1 MPSEM
6 EVFQQDLLK
15 SVKQMRR
22 GQASRVTRVK
32 VPQAAEARS
41 RVGLSQQ
48 DFARLLGVSA
58 RTLQDWEQGRR
69 KPTGAAKT
77 LLRVAFSHPEA
88 LLELHRKNGAR
99 LTREPFSSRIRTNVR
114 TGNKYRGRMI
124 NFQTA
129 PERYQHWKLEIS
141 GAVATLS
148 MDVQEDQTLADG
160 YKLKL
165 NSYDLGVDI
174 ELADAIQRL
183 RFEHPEVAVVV
194 VTSLKPRIFCA
205 GANIYMLGSS
215 SHAFKVNF
223 CKFTN
228 ETRCAMEDDSKH
240 SGRRYIAA
248 LNGTASGGGYEL
260 AIACDE
266 IYLVDD
272 GNSAVSLPEVP
283 LLGVLPGTGGLTRL
297 VDKRKVR
304 RDRADVFSTLAEGLK
319 GKRAKEWRLIDGYFP
334 TSKFQPGINARVE
347 QLVGAKS
354 ANGSGIKLKPLQIE
368 STDDS
373 RNYRYVRL
381 HLNREQRYADLTV
394 RGPEGPQPTTVE
406 EIQELGDAYWPLQA
420 YRELDDALLHLR
432 VNEPEIGLVCLRT
445 EGSIESVLAVDQTLA
460 ANREHWLVRE
470 IILHMARVLRRL
482 DLTAKSFFAIVEPGA
497 CFAGNLLELLLAS
510 DRSYMLMDEKS
521 SIAVS
526 ELNVGAF
533 PMSNGLTR
541 LQSRFLAEPD
551 KVDELF
557 GDKKVFDTEEAEKL
571 GLITFA
577 PDDLDW
583 EDEIRVAIEERT
595 SLSPDALTGMEA
607 SLRFAGPETL
617 DTKIYGRLTAWQ
629 NWIFQRPNAVGPEGA
644 LTNYGKPT
652 QAHFDYKRT

>member
-1 MPSEM
+1 MSN
-6 EVFQQDLLK
+6 
-15 SVKQMRR
+15 
-22 GQASRVTRVK
+22 
-32 VPQAAEARS
+32 
-41 RVGLSQQ
+41 
-48 DFARLLGVSA
+48 
-58 RTLQDWEQGRR
+58 
-69 KPTGAAKT
+69 
-77 LLRVAFSHPEA
+77 PEI
-88 LLELHRKNGAR
+88 L
-99 LTREPFSSRIRTNVR
+99 
-114 TGNKYRGRMI
+114 
-124 NFQTA
+124 FQTS
-129 PERYQHWKLEIS
+129 PEQYKHWRIEIAGS
-141 GAVATLS
+141 VATLS
-148 MDVQEDQTLADG
+148 MDVQEDETLADG

-174 ELADAIQRL
+174 ELADAVQRI
-183 RFEHPEVAVVV
+183 RFEHPEVRVVV
-194 VTSLKPRIFCA
+194 ITSLKPRIFCA

-228 ETRCAMEDDSKH
+228 ETRCAIEDDSSH

-319 GKRAKEWRLIDGYFP
+319 GKRAKEWGLIDGYFP
-334 TSKFQPGINARVE
+334 TSKFQESIDARVK
-347 QLVGAKS
+347 QLTDGAF
-354 ANGSGIKLKPLQIE
+354 AHEGIKLTPLE
-368 STDDS
+368 FETTEDS
-373 RNYRYVRL
+373 RNYKYVKL
-381 HLNREQRYADLTV
+381 KLNRDQRYADLTV
-394 RGPEGPQPTTVE
+394 YAPERPQPTIAQ
-406 EIQELGDAYWPLQA
+406 EIQELGAAYWPLQA

-432 VNEPEIGLVCLRT
+432 VNEPLIGLVCLRT
-445 EGSIESVLAVDQTLA
+445 VGDIENVLSIDETLM
-460 ANREHWLVRE
+460 ANHDHWLVRE

-482 DLTAKSFFAIVEPGA
+482 DLTAKSFFAIVEPGS

-510 DRSYMLMDEKS
+510 DRSYMLADS
-521 SIAVS
+521 DAALAVS
-526 ELNVGAF
+526 ELNQGAF

-541 LQSRFLAEPD
+541 MQSRFLAEPE
-551 KVDELF
+551 KLDEVF
-557 GDKKVFDTEEAEKL
+557 SDKKTFDTDEAEEL
-571 GLITFA
+571 GLVTFA

-607 SLRFAGPETL
+607 SLRFAGPETM

>member
-1 MPSEM
+1 MINPENPVI
-6 EVFQQDLLK
+6 VFQTSLEQYK
-15 SVKQMRR
+15 H
-22 GQASRVTRVK
+22 
-32 VPQAAEARS
+32 
-41 RVGLSQQ
+41 
-48 DFARLLGVSA
+48 
-58 RTLQDWEQGRR
+58 WE
-69 KPTGAAKT
+69 
-77 LLRVAFSHPEA
+77 
-88 LLELHRKNGAR
+88 
-99 LTREPFSSRIRTNVR
+99 
-114 TGNKYRGRMI
+114 
-124 NFQTA
+124 
-129 PERYQHWKLEIS
+129 LEIS

-148 MDVQEDQTLADG
+148 MDVQEDETLADG

-174 ELADAIQRL
+174 ELAEAVQRL
-183 RFEHPEVAVVV
+183 RFEHPEVQVVV
-194 VTSLKPRIFCA
+194 LTSLKPRIFCA

-228 ETRCAMEDDSKH
+228 ETRCAIEDDSKH

-297 VDKRKVR
+297 VNKRKVR

-319 GKRAKEWRLIDGYFP
+319 GKRAKEWGLIDGYFP
-334 TSKFQPGINARVE
+334 TSKFQESIDARVKQLAEAE
-347 QLVGAKS
+347 QPPV
-354 ANGSGIKLKPLQIE
+354 SGIKLTPLQFE
-368 STDDS
+368 SGDDT
-373 RNYRYVRL
+373 RNYKYVKL
-381 HLNREQRYADLTV
+381 KLNREQRYADLTV
-394 RGPEGPQPTTVE
+394 HGPEGPPPTTPE
-406 EIQELGDAYWPLQA
+406 EIHELGDAYWPLQA

-432 VNEPEIGLVCLRT
+432 VNEPLIGLVCLRT
-445 EGSIESVLAVDQTLA
+445 EGDAEKVLAVDQTLV
-460 ANREHWLVRE
+460 ANRDHWLVRE
-470 IILHMARVLRRL
+470 ILLHMARVLRRL
-482 DLTAKSFFAIVEPGA
+482 DLTAKSFFAIVEPGS

-510 DRSYMLMDEKS
+510 DRSYMLQDS
-521 SIAVS
+521 DASLAVS
-526 ELNVGAF
+526 ELNAGAF

-541 LQSRFLAEPD
+541 LQSRFLAEP
-551 KVDELF
+551 KKLDEIF
-557 GDKKVFDTEEAEKL
+557 GDKKSFDTEEAEDL
-571 GLITFA
+571 GLVTFA

-607 SLRFAGPETL
+607 SLRFAGPETM

-629 NWIFQRPNAVGPEGA
+629 NWIFQRPNAVGEKGA

-652 QAHFDYKRT
+652 QAEFDYKRT

>member
-1 MPSEM
+1 
-6 EVFQQDLLK
+6 
-15 SVKQMRR
+15 
-22 GQASRVTRVK
+22 
-32 VPQAAEARS
+32 
-41 RVGLSQQ
+41 
-48 DFARLLGVSA
+48 
-58 RTLQDWEQGRR
+58 
-69 KPTGAAKT
+69 
-77 LLRVAFSHPEA
+77 
-88 LLELHRKNGAR
+88 
-99 LTREPFSSRIRTNVR
+99 
-114 TGNKYRGRMI
+114 MI
-124 NFQTA
+124 NFQTS
-129 PERYQHWKLEIS
+129 PDQYHHWKLKVD

-148 MDVQEDQTLADG
+148 MDVQEDETLAEG

-174 ELADAIQRL
+174 ELADAIQRI
-183 RFEHPEVAVVV
+183 RFEHPEVKVVV

-205 GANIYMLGSS
+205 GANIYMLGTS

-228 ETRCAMEDDSKH
+228 ETRCAIEDDSHH
-240 SGRRYIAA
+240 SGRRYVAA

-297 VDKRKVR
+297 VDKRKIR

-319 GKRAKEWRLIDGYFP
+319 GKRATDWGLIDDSFP
-334 TSKFQPGINARVE
+334 TSKFQESIDARVQE
-347 QLVGAKS
+347 IAAS
-354 ANGSGIKLKPLQIE
+354 NGDSQPVAGIKLNSLQVEIKPSGLE
-368 STDDS
+368 
-373 RNYRYVRL
+373 YKYVNVIF
-381 HLNREQRYADLTV
+381 NREQRYADLTV
-394 RGPEGPQPTTVE
+394 RGPECRPQMTVE
-406 EIQELGDAYWPLQA
+406 EIERAGDTFWPLQA
-420 YRELDDALLHLR
+420 YRELDNALLHLR

-445 EGSIESVLAVDQTLA
+445 EGEISNVEAMDQTLV

-470 IILHMARVLRRL
+470 TLLHMARVLRRL
-482 DLTAKSFFAIVEPGA
+482 DLTAKSFFAIVEPDS

-510 DRSYMLMDEKS
+510 DRSYMLNDPDREVEIM
-521 SIAVS
+521 AG
-526 ELNVGAF
+526 ELNAGAF

-541 LQSRFLAEPD
+541 LQSRFLAVPEKADAVLARTEP
-551 KVDELF
+551 
-557 GDKKVFDTEEAEKL
+557 FDTAAAEAA

-607 SLRFAGPETL
+607 SLRFAGPETM

-629 NWIFQRPNAVGPEGA
+629 NWIFQRPNAVGEKGA

-652 QAHFDYKRT
+652 QAQFDFKRT

>member
-1 MPSEM
+1 
-6 EVFQQDLLK
+6 
-15 SVKQMRR
+15 
-22 GQASRVTRVK
+22 
-32 VPQAAEARS
+32 
-41 RVGLSQQ
+41 
-48 DFARLLGVSA
+48 
-58 RTLQDWEQGRR
+58 
-69 KPTGAAKT
+69 
-77 LLRVAFSHPEA
+77 
-88 LLELHRKNGAR
+88 
-99 LTREPFSSRIRTNVR
+99 
-114 TGNKYRGRMI
+114 MI
-124 NFQTA
+124 NFQTS
-129 PERYQHWKLEIS
+129 PDKYKHWRLELN
-141 GAVATLS
+141 GPVATLS
-148 MDVQEDQTLADG
+148 MDVQEDETLAEG

-174 ELADAIQRL
+174 ELADAVQRL
-183 RFEHPEVAVVV
+183 RFEHPEVAVVKI
-194 VTSLKPRIFCA
+194 TSLKPRIFCA

-228 ETRCAMEDDSKH
+228 ETRCAIEDDSRH

-319 GKRAKEWRLIDGYFP
+319 GKRAKEWGLIDDHFP
-334 TSKFQPGINARVE
+334 TSKFEEGIDARVR
-347 QLVGAKS
+347 QLAPS
-354 ANGSGIKLKPLQIE
+354 APNVTGIKLNPLDE
-368 STDDS
+368 
-373 RNYRYVRL
+373 YKYVKL
-381 HLNREQRYADLTV
+381 NLNRDQRYADLTIH
-394 RGPEGPQPTTVE
+394 GPEGEQPATAE
-406 EIQELGDAYWPLQA
+406 EIHALGDSYWPLQA
-420 YRELDDALLHLR
+420 YRELDDALLNLR
-432 VNEPEIGLVCLRT
+432 LNEPEIGLVCLRT
-445 EGSIESVLAVDQTLA
+445 SGSAQSVLQIDETLS
-460 ANREHWLVRE
+460 ANRDHWLVRE
-470 IILHMARVLRRL
+470 IVLYMARVLRRL
-482 DLTAKSFFAIVEPGA
+482 DLTAKSFFAIVEPGS

-510 DRSYMLMDEKS
+510 DRSYMLMDS
-521 SIAVS
+521 DASLAVS
-526 ELNVGAF
+526 EMNAGAL

-541 LQSRFLAEPD
+541 LQSRFLAEPEKLD
-551 KVDELF
+551 DVFSE
-557 GDKKVFDTEEAEKL
+557 KKSFDTEEAEAL

-607 SLRFAGPETL
+607 SLRFAGPETM